1 MCITIKNERNFIK
14 QTFQRINNISKA
26 SDDIIVK
33 TFDNIEKDLNIDTA
47 TYKNAYLRL
56 SLIEFDFIKKYGNKT
71 KKVQFNFDE
80 EFELAITKEGYTNAI
95 FVNKLKNLTSKHFNN
110 LIKLLPD
117 KNVLK
122 LLKTAITLSLLMV
135 GMPSFSFA
143 SSFNTKLRAIEN
155 GTKMIGSVVIFM
167 FLTVDLIQNGVKKDS
182 AVIWQIM
189 LKYIAILIALL
200 SYKTIFR
207 LIDEFFNEI

>member
-1 MCITIKNERNFIK
+1 MCITIKNEKNFVK
-14 QTFQRINNISKA
+14 QTFEKINKISNA
-26 SDDIIVK
+26 SDDMILK
-33 TFDNIEKDLNIDTA
+33 TFDKIEKDLSIDTT

-56 SLIEFDFIKKYGNKT
+56 SLMELDFIKKYGKKT
-71 KKVQFNFDE
+71 KKVEFNFDE
-80 EFELAITKEGYTNAI
+80 EFECAITKEGYTNPL

-110 LIKLLPD
+110 LMKLLPN
-117 KNVLK
+117 KNVMR
-122 LLKTAITLSLLMV
+122 LLKTSITLSLLMV

-143 SSFNTKLRAIEN
+143 GGFNTKLRAIET

-207 LIDEFFNEI
+207 LIDEFFNEM